1 MFLTVFV
8 VGRGVERGLE
18 RAVQVLM
25 PLLAALLVLLLGY
38 AMAEGDFAAGLR
50 FLFQPRF
57 SELTAQGMLEALGH
71 AFFTLSLGM
80 GAVMAYGAYLPQ
92 EASIT
97 QTSIA
102 VVIAD
107 TAVALLASLIIFP
120 IVFAN
125 GLDPASGPGLVFQ
138 SLPLAFG
145 QMPGGTIIAVLFFLL
160 LTSGAWTSAIS
171 LMEPAVAW
179 FVESVGVSRAEA
191 ATLCGVLIW
200 LLGLLTIMSFGPWQ
214 EVTFLG
220 GTFFDNLDYLSNNVL
235 LPFGGLAI
243 IIFAGWVMARNS
255 TSDELAPISQRGF
268 RLWRFAARFVTP
280 LAVLLVFLHAIAL
293 F

>member
-1 MFLTVFV
+1 MV
-8 VGRGVERGLE
+8 
-18 RAVQVLM
+18 
-25 PLLAALLVLLLGY
+25 
-38 AMAEGDFAAGLR
+38 EGDFAAGLQ
-50 FLFQPRF
+50 FLFEPRF
-57 SELTAQGMLEALGH
+57 GELSSQGVLDALGH

-80 GAVMAYGAYLPQ
+80 GAVMAYGAYLPPDTP
-92 EASIT
+92 IV
-97 QTSIA
+97 QTSVA
-102 VVIAD
+102 VVLAD

-145 QMPGGTIIAVLFFLL
+145 QMAGGTLVAVLFFLL
-160 LTSGAWTSAIS
+160 LTSGAWTSAVS

-179 FVESVGVSRAEA
+179 LVESRAWTRARA
-191 ATLCGVLIW
+191 AGLIGSSIW
-200 LLGLLTIMSFGPWQ
+200 LLGILTVLSFGPLQ
-214 EVTFLG
+214 NLRFLG
-220 GTFFDNLDYLSNNVL
+220 GTFFDNLDYLSNNIM

-243 IIFAGWVMARNS
+243 TIFAGWVMARMS
-255 TSDELAPISQRGF
+255 TYDELNPISDRAY
-268 RLWRFAARFVTP
+268 RLWRFTARYLTP